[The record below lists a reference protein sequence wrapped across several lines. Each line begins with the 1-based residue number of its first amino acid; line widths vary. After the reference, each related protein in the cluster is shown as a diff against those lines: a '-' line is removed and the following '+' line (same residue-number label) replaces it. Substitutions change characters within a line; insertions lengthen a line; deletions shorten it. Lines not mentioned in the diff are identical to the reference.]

1 MDMFQEPIENH
12 HSLKEKVGG
21 ANPGLVCIIIP
32 AYNYARFLPSA
43 IDSALR
49 QNYPAIE
56 VIVIDDGS
64 TDDTPRLAEE
74 YGDRIRYVRQVNAG
88 LSAARNRGLAEAQ
101 SEYVVLLDADDVL
114 DSEMVAISLEAMKR
128 LGGDT
133 AVIAHVHRRIDQDGA
148 LIPSRSQ
155 PQFSDQDF
163 SVIDFLIVNRFC
175 PAVLA
180 RRSSLIEAGGFDT
193 AFRASEDRDMWV
205 RISARH
211 RIHRLGRVLSSK
223 RSHRENMSGNWRQQ
237 DGGIRL
243 VFAKA
248 AKAGYLQGWK
258 SVFWLKIWSYH
269 CYQLAMM
276 RGRSE
281 PLAAILDLLC
291 SFALWPA
298 FFDYQAFQQKPLFR
312 LRMLLWILRGAK
324 T

>member
-1 MDMFQEPIENH
+1 MFQEPVDNNQGH
-12 HSLKEKVGG
+12 QVGG
-21 ANPGLVCIIIP
+21 QASDSELVSIVIP
-32 AYNYARFLPSA
+32 AYNYAKYLPTA
-43 IDSALR
+43 IDSALG

-64 TDDTPRLAEE
+64 TDETPRVGAA
-74 YGDRIRYVRQVNAG
+74 YGEKIRYIRQTNAG
-88 LSAARNRGLAEAQ
+88 LSAARNRGLAEAR
-101 SEYVVLLDADDVL
+101 SEYVVLLDADDLL
-114 DSEMVAISLEAMKR
+114 DPEMVAVSLDAMKR

-133 AVIAHVHRRIDQDGA
+133 AVMAHVHRKIDQDGR
-148 LIPSRSQ
+148 LIPARNQSIADR
-155 PQFSDQDF
+155 DF

-180 RRSSLIEAGGFDT
+180 RRSSLIEVGGFDT

-237 DGGIRL
+237 DGGIRR
-243 VFAKA
+243 VFSNA
-248 AKAGYLQGWK
+248 ASAGYLQGWK
-258 SVFWLKIWSYH
+258 RLWWLKIWAYH
-269 CYQLAMM
+269 YYQLAMM

-281 PLAAILDLLC
+281 PLPAILDLLY

-298 FFDYQAFQQKPLFR
+298 FFDHRALGQKALFR
-312 LRMLLWILRGAK
+312 PRMLFWILRGAK